1 MLEGFE
7 EGYAAVNGTLLHC
20 IIGGEGEPLVLMDGY
35 PRTLHGLHKILPV
48 LAQRFRV
55 IAVDYRGQGDSDKP
69 KSGYDKKNMAK
80 DIFELIGVLGYEKVN
95 IAGCDMG
102 APVAYAFAAN
112 YPQATN
118 KLAVWESM
126 PAFEALN
133 EHLNVMPK
141 PGEPNATG
149 HARWLPVGPDRRDRY
164 RLHRSPDLADR
175 SAHPPHSANPCG
187 RQVCLVGGQ

>member
-7 EGYAAVNGTLLHC
+7 EGYAAVNGTRLHY

-35 PRTLHGLHKILPV
+35 PRTLHGLHKILPA

-102 APVAYAFAAN
+102 APGG
-112 YPQATN
+112 
-118 KLAVWESM
+118 LRLRREL
-126 PAFEALN
+126 PAGHEKACR
-133 EHLNVMPK
+133 VV
-141 PGEPNATG
+141 GR
-149 HARWLPVGPDRRDRY
+149 HARFRGAQRAPQRHAQAW
-164 RLHRSPDLADR
+164 
-175 SAHPPHSANPCG
+175 
-187 RQVCLVGGQ
+187 